1 MGLFDN
7 LVNAFLKLTD
17 PTPKFTASRC
27 LLEKNSVGGCDRCQ
41 QVCPHGAIRLE
52 NFTVE
57 IDEALCTGCGLCTQ
71 VCPGVALEF
80 PLGPV
85 QESFY
90 RGRGQIRCSK
100 VAGSGEEVLC
110 LGRLTPG
117 VLAEAASRKGP
128 LTLAHGD
135 CVHCKIGGPDVLRR
149 LQETVEEGKKYYP
162 GLEVNLTMEPLR
174 GAAVGRREMFGALL
188 GSAKR
193 SAAELVPNIP
203 FIQIEEEPT
212 GLPAELRLRE
222 LAAKRAPAEAP
233 LRWPK
238 IAVAEGC
245 TLCPVCT
252 NVCPTGA
259 VERIREGVEGLSEEY
274 VLKLNVSACTG
285 CGACVSSCP
294 PQVITLEEAGPA
306 EIFGEPLELYRGRPP
321 WYDL

>member
-27 LLEKNSVGGCDRCQ
+27 LLEKNSVGGCDRCK

-135 CVHCKIGGPDVLRR
+135 CVHCKIADRTCCGGYRR
-149 LQETVEEGKKYYP
+149 PSKKARNIIP
-162 GLEVNLTMEPLR
+162 G
-174 GAAVGRREMFGALL
+174 
-188 GSAKR
+188 SR
-193 SAAELVPNIP
+193 S
-203 FIQIEEEPT
+203 T
-212 GLPAELRLRE
+212 
-222 LAAKRAPAEAP
+222 
-233 LRWPK
+233 
-238 IAVAEGC
+238 
-245 TLCPVCT
+245 
-252 NVCPTGA
+252 
-259 VERIREGVEGLSEEY
+259 
-274 VLKLNVSACTG
+274 
-285 CGACVSSCP
+285 
-294 PQVITLEEAGPA
+294 
-306 EIFGEPLELYRGRPP
+306 
-321 WYDL
+321 